1 MTEADSAVQNASED
15 DRRAVVVTG
24 ASTGIGEACV
34 RLLIEKGF
42 LVFGSVRRA
51 YDAERLKTQFGENYE
66 PLFFDLTD
74 REAVARAAD
83 KVEERLQGKTLAG
96 LVNNAGMAVPGP
108 MLHVP
113 IEELR
118 HQLEVN
124 VIGQMQVTQAFA
136 PFLGARAPQGGP
148 PGRIVNMSSVL
159 GRMVGPLLGP
169 YSASKFALEAMSDA
183 LRRELAVYGV
193 AVTVIEPGMI
203 ATPIWDK
210 AESAAFSAF
219 DETIYGP
226 AARRVQTWAVAQGRA
241 GVGPEVVA
249 EAVYRALTARRPPLR
264 MLVLGSTAMVYYAQL
279 FVPPR
284 VMDWLMARRFG
295 FDKIRARLSAPS

>member
-1 MTEADSAVQNASED
+1 MSED
-15 DRRAVVVTG
+15 DKRAVVVTG

-42 LVFGSVRRA
+42 LVFGSVRA
-51 YDAERLKTQFGENYE
+51 AHDAERLKTQFGENYE
-66 PLFFDLTD
+66 PLLFDLTD
-74 REAVARAAD
+74 GEAVARAAD
-83 KVEERLQGKTLAG
+83 KVAERLHGRTLAG

-124 VIGQMQVTQAFA
+124 VIGQMRVTQAFA
-136 PFLGARAPQGGP
+136 PLLGARAPQGGP
-148 PGRIVNMSSVL
+148 PGRMVNMSSVL

-193 AVTVIEPGMI
+193 AVIVIEPGMI

-210 AESAAFSAF
+210 AESAAFNAF
-219 DETIYGP
+219 DKTIYGP

-241 GVGPEVVA
+241 AVGPEIVA
-249 EAVYRALTARRPPLR
+249 DAVYRALTASRPPLR
-264 MLVLGSTAMVYYAQL
+264 MLVLGSSAMVYYAQL

-295 FDKIRARLSAPS
+295 FDEIRARLSAPS